1 MARSVLDLGGRPCT
15 SLNPEGVLA
24 VLPVAHS
31 AERCALG
38 GEAPGPLGLVAV
50 SLQGQLTVTGPNLV
64 VGIQEVACHGRHQD
78 GFTLPW
84 LEDGGF
90 EAAAARM
97 GFGFRALQAF
107 VTPFIPTPLL
117 GAPGPEVL
125 RPHCRVRGDDRSQ
138 KQYGDYYCG

>member
-50 SLQGQLTVTGPNLV
+50 SLQGRLTVAGPNLV
-64 VGIQEVACHGRHQD
+64 VGTQEVACPGRRQD
-78 GFTLPW
+78 RFHIALA
-84 LEDGGF
+84 GGWW
-90 EAAAARM
+90 
-97 GFGFRALQAF
+97 
-107 VTPFIPTPLL
+107 
-117 GAPGPEVL
+117 
-125 RPHCRVRGDDRSQ
+125 VRSSSSSNGLWF
-138 KQYGDYYCG
+138 